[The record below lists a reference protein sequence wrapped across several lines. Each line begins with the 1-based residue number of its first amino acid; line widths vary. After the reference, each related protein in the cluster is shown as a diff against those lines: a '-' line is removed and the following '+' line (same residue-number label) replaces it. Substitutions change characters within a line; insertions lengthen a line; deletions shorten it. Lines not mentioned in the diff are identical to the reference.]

1 MIIFHFSSS
10 LKHSV
15 SEGTTTV
22 ISPKGGATELTHH
35 LRTRRFLSSFGKYNK
50 LPSCR
55 KCCIKCNFNN
65 FSTVK
70 AQESEN
76 KPDDNRAHGDTQ
88 RFMQDTE
95 RQIYIYTHTRFIL
108 SLTHTHTH
116 PRTQSV
122 ADASTSD
129 CFSLF

>member
-88 RFMQDTE
+88 RFMQDTGKTNLHLH
-95 RQIYIYTHTRFIL
+95 THALHSFTD
-108 SLTHTHTH
+108 THTHT
-116 PRTQSV
+116 PTYTVS
-122 ADASTSD
+122 S
-129 CFSLF
+129 